1 VTAPRRQ
8 RLIDKLWSRT
18 TVMQGPLDTPCRIWN
33 GEDSGRGRGGGY
45 GRMKV
50 DGGTMATH
58 IVSFVCENGP
68 IPPKKQIDH
77 RCNNRKCWAPDHLQ
91 MVTHLKN
98 QRLRASRAKKA
109 KLELVV
115 DNTEKVA

>member
-1 VTAPRRQ
+1 MTTTRRE
-8 RLIDKLWSRT
+8 RLVAKLWSRT
-18 TVMQGPLDTPCRIWN
+18 TLMEGPLDTPCRIWN

-45 GRMKV
+45 GRVKV

-58 IVSFVCENGP
+58 IVSFVCEYGP

-98 QRLRASRAKKA
+98 QRLRAKRAKAA
-109 KLELVV
+109 KQAVVNDNLEL
-115 DNTEKVA
+115 AA